1 MIISYEHNFCFVKTR
16 KTAGSTL
23 EKLVLPYLREDLD
36 ICTGSPRDD
45 TPRLNTNNT
54 NGHLRFNNLLES
66 WNLNPN
72 KLFSFSIERNPWDKV
87 VSAYYWHKKIKPGQ
101 FENMEFDTY
110 VENRH
115 GLLPTD
121 WYLYYPSEKLK
132 VRKVYKYEERY
143 DMYADLNNRFGFKI
157 TKDQVNL
164 TRLKSDVRK
173 NKEYKNMYNSTSK
186 KVIAKIFE
194 KEIETFKYTYD

>member
-173 NKEYKNMYNSTSK
+173 NKDYKNMYDSTSK

>member
-101 FENMEFDTY
+101 FKNMEFDTY